1 MNKKGFTL
9 VELLAVIAILAI
21 LVIIAMPNVLKMFNE
36 SKKNTFLTEA
46 KAIYKQAETEIIQR
60 TMAGTLTDT
69 ISSGDHTKMKMD
81 GKNLDYIITI
91 KNSKITAIKVND
103 DQYCITGD
111 GSFLSAT
118 VDQVKEE
125 DCYLHP
131 NSAKWYANCE
141 EDSRDIRCTMLRDN
155 EEKDGSFIEYNYAS
169 NGVRVNSEWTDYIK
183 DDKQK
188 TDGLYYIEDPNM
200 TEGGDRVYFYR
211 GNVTNNH
218 IIWADFCWR
227 IVRTVEDGSVRLVY
241 AGTYKNGSCP
251 ENGKLEMI
259 GNTKY
264 KWATGKNDNAY
275 AGYMTGDLSA
285 TNYADAHKNIEDSY
299 IKEKVDSWY
308 ENNLAN
314 KGTEVLELLADSA
327 YCNDRSVLADKELE
341 NKGYAKERTG
351 YAAMYRLVS
360 FTSLNFDW
368 GGSEIKPTFKCAQT
382 NDKFTVSKAYGN
394 GALKYKIALLT
405 ADELTFAGGSALSDG
420 NYDMYLRG
428 DKDNPN
434 DAIHY
439 GIVSMTPGLFNGQV
453 GIMRIGDN
461 GVIGMNSVTYTWR
474 VNPAVS
480 LLASTKVIAGNGT
493 ATNPYR
499 VK

>member
-1 MNKKGFTL
+1 MDKKGFTL

-141 EDSRDIRCTMLRDN
+141 EDSRDIRCTILRDN
-155 EEKDGSFIEYNYAS
+155 EEKDGSFIDYSFAS
-169 NGVRVNSEWTDYIK
+169 NGVRVNNEWTEYIN

-188 TDGLYYIEDPNM
+188 TDGLYYVENNDM
-200 TEGGDRVYFYR
+200 TEGGDRVYFFR

-241 AGTYKNGSCP
+241 AGTYKDGSCP
-251 ENGKLEMI
+251 VNGELDTI
-259 GNTKY
+259 GKY
-264 KWATGKNDNAY
+264 KFAVGKNDNAY
-275 AGYMTGDLSA
+275 AGYMYGEVNA
-285 TNYADAHKNIEDSY
+285 TNYADAHKNTNESNA
-299 IKEKVDSWY
+299 KQKVDSWY

-314 KGTEVLELLADSA
+314 KDAEVLSLLADSV
-327 YCNDRSVLADKELE
+327 YCSDRSVSPTKTDE
-341 NKGYAKERTG
+341 NKGYAKEYTA
-351 YAAMYRLVS
+351 YQAYYRLTG
-360 FTSLNFDW
+360 FDYLITSGPYTW
-368 GGSEIKPTFKCAQT
+368 GGNPVTPTFRCAQL
-382 NDKFTVSKAYGN
+382 NDKFTVNKAYGN

-405 ADELTFAGGSALSDG
+405 ADELVSAGISPLSDG
-420 NYDMYLRG
+420 N
-428 DKDNPN
+428 P
-434 DAIHY
+434 DAYINTSGTNHY
-439 GIVSMTPGLFNGQV
+439 GIVSMTAGIFNGQ
-453 GIMRIGDN
+453 N
-461 GVIGMNSVTYTWR
+461 GVLRNANNGILGLNSTAYSWKL
-474 VNPAVS
+474 NPAVS